1 MKAPEVTADT
11 GRWCWRDDL
20 DWDACAPAA
29 FAANQTPMNQ
39 MSQLHPL
46 DHLVLPCA
54 SLDEA
59 RQRLTALGF
68 TVSPRG
74 EHPFGTINCCVYF
87 SDGTFIE
94 PLAIGD
100 ADKAEQVAKD
110 GNVFVERDA
119 LFRSR
124 NGDNG
129 FSGLVFA
136 TDAAE
141 ADHTRFVKAG
151 ISAGEILFFS
161 RDFVDASGVKD
172 KASFKLAFAADEK
185 SQDAF
190 AFACQRVNVPK
201 VDKSELERHENGAA
215 RIKGIVAVSSTP
227 EKSSQFLTVAA
238 GGQKSSA
245 NTTLLPNT
253 ELTVLDTQAF
263 LERYGVASAKSDGL
277 IFSAIRFGVAD
288 MKATHALLERN
299 GVDNHKA
306 TDFILVPNAPGQ
318 GAHIIFEENK

>member
-1 MKAPEVTADT
+1 MK
-11 GRWCWRDDL
+11 
-20 DWDACAPAA
+20 
-29 FAANQTPMNQ
+29 
-39 MSQLHPL
+39 LHPL

-59 RQRLTALGF
+59 RARLTALGF

-100 ADKAEQVAKD
+100 ADKAEQAAKE
-110 GNVFVERDA
+110 GNVFVERDK

-129 FSGLVFA
+129 FSALVLG
-136 TDAAE
+136 TEDAD
-141 ADHTRFVKAG
+141 ADHARFVKAG
-151 ISAGEILFFS
+151 VSAGEILFFS
-161 RDFVDASGVKD
+161 RDFVDASGAKD

-201 VDKSELERHENGAA
+201 VDKSELERHGNGVM
-215 RIKGIVAVSSTP
+215 RIKGVVAVSATP
-227 EKSSQFLTVAA
+227 EKSSEFLTVAA
-238 GGQKSSA
+238 GGQKFAA

-253 ELTVLDTQAF
+253 ELTVLNAEAF
-263 LERYGVASAKSDGL
+263 FERYGVASPKSDEL
-277 IFSAIRFGVAD
+277 VFSAIRFGVAD
-288 MKATHALLERN
+288 MNATHTLLARN

-306 TDFILVPNAPGQ
+306 TDFILVPSAPGQ